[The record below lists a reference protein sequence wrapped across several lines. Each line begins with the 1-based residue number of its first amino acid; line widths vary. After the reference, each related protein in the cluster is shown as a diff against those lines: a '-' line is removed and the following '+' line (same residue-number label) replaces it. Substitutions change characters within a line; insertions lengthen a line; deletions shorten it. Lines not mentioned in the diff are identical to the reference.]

1 MVGTIMIRNNM
12 YWAYQIKVDFIPGI
26 DFFSR
31 CLEEKIVPAFDSIE
45 NEADAVEREAFEN
58 QSDYIDPE
66 NYDPADAAE
75 NAFERGLEY
84 YQWMKGTLQGVI
96 NLFTAG
102 LYHLL
107 EQQLL
112 LFYRQELLSID
123 EKNNMSLLEFNKA
136 KSRLLT
142 HGINIE
148 NFESWLKID
157 ELRLV
162 ANTVKHADGS
172 SAQNLQ
178 SRRPDLFSRSVT
190 TSIMNSNI
198 TLGPVFTPLTGDSV
212 YITQSEFKKYV
223 SSVKKF
229 WKEMC
234 VALEEQIDTD

>member
-1 MVGTIMIRNNM
+1 MIRNNR
-12 YWAYQIKVDFIPGI
+12 YWAYQIKVNFIPGI

-45 NEADAVEREAFEN
+45 NEADEIEREAFEN
-58 QSDYIDPE
+58 PGGYIDPE

-96 NLFTAG
+96 NLFTSG

-112 LFYRQELLSID
+112 LFHRQELLSIG
-123 EKNNMSLLEFNKA
+123 EKNNMSLLKFNEA
-136 KSRLLT
+136 KRRLLT

-148 NFESWLKID
+148 NFESWSKID

-162 ANTVKHADGS
+162 SNTVKHADGS

-178 SRRPDLFSRSVT
+178 YRRPDLFSRSLT
-190 TSIMNSNI
+190 TSIMNSSI
-198 TLGPVFTPLTGDSV
+198 TVVPVFTPLTGDSV
-212 YITQSEFKKYV
+212 YVTQSEFRKYV

-234 VALEEQIDTD
+234 VALENQIDTD